1 MTIDF
6 GTTYSAIGVTRP
18 DGTVENVRRAD
29 GQVLVPSVVSFN
41 NVKRQLGT
49 GRLLSVGN
57 QSLTPELVASLVI
70 RSLRDDAT
78 AATGVTVRRA
88 VVACPANFSRHQRA
102 ALRQAFEL
110 AGLEVLRIVG
120 EPNSAGMLPLSENG
134 DELRYL
140 VVDLGGGGC
149 IDCGGKAPVD
159 PDVAVAD
166 MLAADLKPLEP
177 YATALTR
184 WRCRCLKCGNVVEVR
199 LAGVRN
205 GNAGCLHCGRAGFA
219 LRGPAILYL
228 ITHRGHR
235 AHKIGIM
242 GRNAVRL
249 DRHNQQGWATFGT
262 FSFAHYVDAYR
273 VEQGVLRLLRQEMGI
288 SSYLPSEDVSNGWTE
303 TIDARRITLAALRGL
318 VGEETTRIIDERR
331 RFRRQRSSLTNR
343 RSGPRRTDGFEMVG
357 VPRPPLTSWTHRKT
371 ESTSRSGNVGTG
383 SYCSRRTP
391 TCLHLYVVVVT

>member
-1 MTIDF
+1 M
-6 GTTYSAIGVTRP
+6 P
-18 DGTVENVRRAD
+18 RRMDEA
-29 GQVLVPSVVSFN
+29 QAV
-41 NVKRQLGT
+41 QHM
-49 GRLLSVGN
+49 
-57 QSLTPELVASLVI
+57 
-70 RSLRDDAT
+70 
-78 AATGVTVRRA
+78 RA
-88 VVACPANFSRHQRA
+88 
-102 ALRQAFEL
+102 
-110 AGLEVLRIVG
+110 AGLEPLETYSTVETPWRCRCEGCGDIVSPRLHNVRAG
-120 EPNSAGMLPLSENG
+120 WGGCRPCSVKNRVAKQRQCNTPRAVADMRAAGLEPLEPFVDTKTDWRCRCVTCDTVVKPKLNNIRNG
-134 DELRYL
+134 H
-140 VVDLGGGGC
+140 GGC

-159 PDVAVAD
+159 PGVAVAD

-249 DRHNQQGWATFGT
+249 DRHNQQGWATFET

-273 VEQGVLRLLRQEMGI
+273 VEQGVLRLLRQEMGM
-288 SSYLPSEDVSNGWTE
+288 SSYLSSEDISNGWTE

-357 VPRPPLTSWTHRKT
+357 VPRPPLTSWTHRQT
-371 ESTSRSGNVGTG
+371 EPTSRSGNVRTG

-391 TCLHLYVVVVT
+391 HLPASLTWLW